1 MLPYKSIIRIDRS
14 SGQALYLQISNEIL
28 KRITEGVI
36 SSGHKLPSSRQLSEL
51 LQINRRTVIAA
62 YEELETQGWIETIA
76 HRGSF
81 VSDKLPLLK
90 QKYFLASELERE
102 PESGKNGW
110 LPNKYDFLTKR
121 SDEHFETKLTIDAGY
136 PDVRLA
142 PARELSRNLNALS
155 RSKRYLSL
163 MNYSD
168 QFSGDVKLRE
178 ALIQNLA
185 ETRSIHINLNQIFVT
200 RGSLMAFNLLFQLL
214 LEPGDS
220 VVAQISFKVVN
231 QIIEVH
237 GGQLVKVGIDD
248 EGIDVD
254 AIEAVCQQK
263 KIRAVFVMP
272 HHNNP
277 TTVTLSAKRR
287 MKLLTLAQKY
297 QFAIIEDDYDYD
309 FHFNSSPILPMIS
322 ADRFGNV
329 IYVGSLSKT
338 IAPGLRMG
346 YVVAS
351 EEIIQQLSA
360 LSRIMDCHGNHS
372 LERAV
377 AVLYQDGDIRR
388 YLKKSLRL
396 YRQRRDLFCQ
406 TLQEH
411 LGDKVQFQVPEG
423 GLAVWVHFT
432 DELSI
437 RDIRQQTLEL
447 GLRLPKTVF
456 QDERGNDINAIR
468 MGFASLNDDE
478 MNESITVLAK
488 VIGKAYE

>member
-1 MLPYKSIIRIDRS
+1 MLPYKSMIRIERS
-14 SGQALYLQISNEIL
+14 SEQAIYLQISNEIL
-28 KRITEGVI
+28 KRITEGTI
-36 SSGHKLPSSRQLSEL
+36 TSGHKLPSSRQLSEL
-51 LQINRRTVIAA
+51 LQVNRRTVIAA
-62 YEELETQGWIETIA
+62 YEELETQGWIETIS

-81 VSDKLPLLK
+81 VSHELPVLH
-90 QKYFLASELERE
+90 QKHFSTFGVENV
-102 PESGKNGW
+102 PENNKNSW
-110 LPNKYDFLTKR
+110 LPNKFDFLTER
-121 SDEHFETKLTIDAGY
+121 AEGHFKIKHTIDAGY

-142 PARELSRNLNALS
+142 PARELSRNLNALA
-155 RSKRYLSL
+155 RSKRYASL

-168 QFSGDVKLRE
+168 QFNGDIKLRE

-185 ETRSIHINLNQIFVT
+185 ETRSIHINPNQIFVT

-220 VVAQISFKVVN
+220 VVVAQISFKVVN
-231 QIIEVH
+231 QIIQVH
-237 GGQLVKVGIDD
+237 GGQLVKVDIDE

-254 AIEAVCQQK
+254 AIETVCQRK

-287 MKLLTLAQKY
+287 MKLLQLAQKY

-309 FHFNSSPILPMIS
+309 YHFSSSPILPMTS
-322 ADRFGNV
+322 ADRFENV

-351 EEIIQQLSA
+351 EETIRQLST
-360 LSRIMDCHGNHS
+360 LSRIVDCHGNHS

-377 AVLYQDGDIRR
+377 AILYQDGNIRR

-396 YRQRRDLFCQ
+396 YRQRRDLFCKA
-406 TLQEH
+406 LQER

-423 GLAVWVHFT
+423 GLAIWVHFT
-432 DELSI
+432 GGRNVKE
-437 RDIRQQTLEL
+437 IRQQALKL

-456 QDERGNDINAIR
+456 QDEQRNDINAIR
-468 MGFASLNDDE
+468 MGFASLNDKE
-478 MNESITVLAK
+478 VNEAIKLLT
-488 VIGKAYE
+488 KAASA

>member
-51 LQINRRTVIAA
+51 LQVNRRTVIAA
-62 YEELETQGWIETIA
+62 YEELETQGWIETIS

-90 QKYFLASELERE
+90 QKHFATNTSEKILDR
-102 PESGKNGW
+102 GKSSW
-110 LPNKYDFLTKR
+110 LPNKYNFLTER
-121 SDEHFETKLTIDAGY
+121 SDDHFKVKYTIDAGY

-155 RSKRYLSL
+155 RGKRCLSL

-168 QFSGDVKLRE
+168 QFGGDIKLRE
-178 ALIQNLA
+178 ELIRNLA
-185 ETRSIHINLNQIFVT
+185 ETRSIHVDLNQIFVT

-214 LEPGDS
+214 LEPGDLV

-237 GGQLVKVGIDD
+237 GGQLVKVGINE

-254 AIEAVCQQK
+254 AIEAVCQKK

-287 MKLLTLAQKY
+287 MKLLTLAEKY

-309 FHFNSSPILPMIS
+309 FHFNSSPILPMFS

-338 IAPGLRMG
+338 ITPGLRMG

-406 TLQEH
+406 TLQEY
-411 LGDKVQFQVPEG
+411 LDDKVQFQIPEG

-432 DELSI
+432 NGRSVKE
-437 RDIRQQTLEL
+437 IRQQALKL

-456 QDERGNDINAIR
+456 QDEQGNDVNAIR
-468 MGFASLNDDE
+468 MGFASLNDEE
-478 MNESITVLAK
+478 MKEAIKLLVEA
-488 VIGKAYE
+488 AAE

>member
-1 MLPYKSIIRIDRS
+1 MIRIDRS
-14 SGQALYLQISNEIL
+14 SEQAIYLQISNEIL
-28 KRITEGVI
+28 KRITEGTI
-36 SSGHKLPSSRQLSEL
+36 TSGHKLPSSRQLSEL
-51 LQINRRTVIAA
+51 LQVNRRTVIAA
-62 YEELETQGWIETIA
+62 YEELETQGWIETIS

-81 VSDKLPLLK
+81 VSHELPVLH
-90 QKYFLASELERE
+90 QKHFSTFEVENI
-102 PESGKNGW
+102 PENNKNSW
-110 LPNKYDFLTKR
+110 LPNKFDFLTEKA
-121 SDEHFETKLTIDAGY
+121 EEYFKIKHTIDAGY

-155 RSKRYLSL
+155 RSKRSLSL

-168 QFSGDVKLRE
+168 QFGGDIKLRE

-185 ETRSIHINLNQIFVT
+185 ETRSIHINPNQIFVT

-220 VVAQISFKVVN
+220 VVVAQISFKVVN
-231 QIIEVH
+231 QIIQVH
-237 GGQLVKVGIDD
+237 GGQLVKVDIDE

-254 AIEAVCQQK
+254 AIETVCQRK

-287 MKLLTLAQKY
+287 MKLLQLAQKY

-309 FHFNSSPILPMIS
+309 YHFSSSPILPMTS
-322 ADRFGNV
+322 ADRFENV

-351 EEIIQQLSA
+351 EEIIRQLST
-360 LSRIMDCHGNHS
+360 LSRIVDCHGNHS

-377 AVLYQDGDIRR
+377 AILYQDGDIRR

-396 YRQRRDLFCQ
+396 YRQRRDLFCK
-406 TLQEH
+406 TLREY
-411 LGDKVQFQVPEG
+411 LGGKVQFQAPEG

-432 DELSI
+432 DGRGVKE
-437 RDIRQQTLEL
+437 IRQRALKL

-456 QDERGNDINAIR
+456 QDEQRNDINAIR
-468 MGFASLNDDE
+468 MGFASLNDKE
-478 MNESITVLAK
+478 VNEAIKLLT
-488 VIGKAYE
+488 KAASA